1 MMGLRI
7 LIWFMKCTFELMK
20 DKPVIRAR
28 LLKVDRAKILKFIMN
43 S

>member
-7 LIWFMKCTFELMK
+7 LIWFMKCSFEMMM
-20 DKPVIRAR
+20 DKQVIRAR
-28 LLKVDRAKILKFIMN
+28 LLKAVRAKILKFIMN